1 MASYDNTQQQQVA
14 QPQYGAQPQYAP
26 APQQQVVQQ
35 QPYASQPAPVAAP
48 AGNDDVAHWT
58 NRITEAL
65 NKPETI
71 TGPVP
76 ASHQPWHHRF
86 LEFFNPIDLCLI
98 TCCCPC
104 VTFGKTHHRLH
115 HDANL
120 KDYSPVNASCI
131 GWWASGCCAATSV
144 GIVLQRRTIMDRFG
158 LTGDFPVNCLRG
170 CFCGCCDL
178 IQQEKEVE
186 YRLLQQGGVTQQPT
200 ANHEMKVPGQQY

>member
-1 MASYDNTQQQQVA
+1 MATYENTQQQQV
-14 QPQYGAQPQYAP
+14 AQPQYAP

-35 QPYASQPAPVAAP
+35 PYASQPAPVAGPP

-58 NRITEAL
+58 NRITAAL

-76 ASHQPWHHRF
+76 ASHQPWHNRF
-86 LEFFNPIDLCLI
+86 LEFFQPIDLCLI

-120 KDYSPVNASCI
+120 KDYSPVNASCL
-131 GWWASGCCAATSV
+131 GWWASGCCAATAV

-186 YRLLQQGGVTQQPT
+186 YRLLQQGGVTEQPT
-200 ANHEMKVPGQQY
+200 ANHEMKVPGGQQY